1 MKTHKILVVDDYPN
15 MVEMLSLRLK
25 SAGFEV
31 LASFDGIDAL
41 QKARTHKPD
50 LILLDVLLPKMDG
63 FKICRLL
70 KFDEKYRHIPI
81 IMLTSR
87 AREID
92 RTTGLEMGADAYM
105 YKPYDSASLMIKIYE
120 LLKINRCDVT
130 VHNQH
135 QALVADAV

>member
-1 MKTHKILVVDDYPN
+1 MKAYKILVVDDYPN
-15 MVEMLSLRLK
+15 MVEMLSIRLK
-25 SAGFEV
+25 SAGFDV
-31 LASFDGIDAL
+31 VASYDGIDAL
-41 QKARTHKPD
+41 QKARTHHLD

-92 RTTGLEMGADAYM
+92 RATGLEMGADAYM
-105 YKPYDSASLMIKIYE
+105 YKPYDSTVLMAKIYE
-120 LLKINRCDVT
+120 LLKINQNETPVY
-130 VHNQH
+130 VPH
-135 QALVADAV
+135 QAIAADAH

>member
-25 SAGFEV
+25 SAGFDV

-41 QKARTHKPD
+41 QKARTHNPD
-50 LILLDVLLPKMDG
+50 LILLDVLLPKLDG

-70 KFDEKYRHIPI
+70 KFDEKYQHIPV

-92 RTTGLEMGADAYM
+92 RVTGLEMGADAYI
-105 YKPYDSASLMIKIYE
+105 YKPYDSAALMKKIYE
-120 LLKINRCDVT
+120 LLKIIQPEMSVSQ
-130 VHNQH
+130 QH
-135 QALVADAV
+135 QTFAADAV

>member
-1 MKTHKILVVDDYPN
+1 MKTPKILVVDDYPN

-31 LASFDGIDAL
+31 VASFDGIDAL
-41 QKARTHKPD
+41 QKARIHNPD

-87 AREID
+87 ARDID
-92 RTTGLEMGADAYM
+92 RATGLEMGADAYM
-105 YKPYDSASLMIKIYE
+105 FKPYDSAALMTKIYD
-120 LLKINRCDVT
+120 LLKINPHGALT
-130 VHNQH
+130 ELPH
-135 QALVADAV
+135 QAIVAGAI